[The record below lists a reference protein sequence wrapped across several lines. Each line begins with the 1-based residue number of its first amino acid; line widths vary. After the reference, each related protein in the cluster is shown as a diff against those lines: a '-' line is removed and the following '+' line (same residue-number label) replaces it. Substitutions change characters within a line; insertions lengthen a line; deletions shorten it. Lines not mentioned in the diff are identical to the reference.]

1 MVVIANSPNAE
12 TKSKLNQTVGSTAR
26 LCLSPSTTLGL
37 CLEMQAYKVLGHID
51 ILGDP
56 LSLGKSI
63 SSGVIG
69 FVTKVRYEPA

>member
-1 MVVIANSPNAE
+1 M
-12 TKSKLNQTVGSTAR
+12 LWLR
-26 LCLSPSTTLGL
+26 LK
-37 CLEMQAYKVLGHID
+37 MQAYKVLGHID

-69 FVTKVRYEPA
+69 FVTKVWPTWPPTFPLTSPFVPEMFLSVPAITSIEDDCRL

>member
-1 MVVIANSPNAE
+1 M
-12 TKSKLNQTVGSTAR
+12 LNVDTAAGFVALRTLRFR
-26 LCLSPSTTLGL
+26 LAI
-37 CLEMQAYKVLGHID
+37 QAYKVLGHID

-69 FVTKVRYEPA
+69 FVTKV